1 MSWKTGYGLLADK
14 RLMDDCE
21 PGLAALTG
29 GMPVVGDRA
38 GAGGHSWGM
47 SKPINL
53 RQYRKRKARD
63 EKAREAEANRVVHG
77 TPKAVRELEAA
88 RRAQLAKNVDGH
100 RLESGSETPDGD
112 DKAG

>member
-1 MSWKTGYGLLADK
+1 
-14 RLMDDCE
+14 MDDCE

-29 GMPVVGDRA
+29 DMPVVGDRA
-38 GAGGHSWGM
+38 GAGGHSWVM